1 MTRRAS
7 SVRPYGQVNYV
18 AANAWLDAWAQ
29 EASGAGR
36 GATSVQWG
44 AWGRARPQLLKMS
57 FNTLSQPSFVELDAT
72 RLIF

>member
-1 MTRRAS
+1 MTWRAL
-7 SVRPYGQVNYV
+7 SVWPYGQVNYV

-44 AWGRARPQLLKMS
+44 AWGRAWLQLLS